1 MCDIAESHDK
11 LRLLDFRFDIL
22 TAVFWV
28 ALLGGMCESLIS
40 YGTDQSVI
48 QRYLTTKDET
58 AAARGIWTNALLIIP
73 VSFLFFG
80 IGTALFVFYKTHP
93 QVLNPTLEQAD
104 AIFPWFIVTQLPA
117 GVAGLVIA
125 AVFSA
130 SMSSLDSSMHSV
142 ATAAT
147 TDFYRRFRP
156 QSSDRVRLLLA
167 RLVVAVVGVLGTSIA
182 LVLARWDIQ
191 SLLDQAM
198 TFIGLF
204 AGGLGGLFLLAI
216 FTRRTHATGAL
227 LGLLASGV
235 LQLLLRQFYPV
246 HASFYPATGIIFC
259 LVIGYSASIII
270 PQKEKSIEG
279 LTIFTLSQAADR
291 S

>member
-1 MCDIAESHDK
+1 MQ
-11 LRLLDFRFDIL
+11 
-22 TAVFWV
+22 WV
-28 ALLGGMCESLIS
+28 PGRSSSSLALLEAGPSEIRPAPPG
-40 YGTDQSVI
+40 
-48 QRYLTTKDET
+48 
-58 AAARGIWTNALLIIP
+58 P
-73 VSFLFFG
+73 VC
-80 IGTALFVFYKTHP
+80 P
-93 QVLNPTLEQAD
+93 
-104 AIFPWFIVTQLPA
+104 
-117 GVAGLVIA
+117 
-125 AVFSA
+125 
-130 SMSSLDSSMHSV
+130 
-142 ATAAT
+142 
-147 TDFYRRFRP
+147 
-156 QSSDRVRLLLA
+156 
-167 RLVVAVVGVLGTSIA
+167 VG
-182 LVLARWDIQ
+182 LARWAVV
-191 SLLDQAM
+191 SRGCPGPHGPVLHRLDR
-198 TFIGLF
+198 F